1 MSNML
6 KSTPVSSA
14 LAALM
19 IASML
24 SGCGGGKVESS
35 GAPVRSDS
43 QTTADAVAQAAAAA
57 TKAAEDAAAA
67 AATKAAEDA
76 AAAAATKAA
85 EDAAAAAATKA
96 PAPAPAPEVFKMPS
110 LVGQNLQLSQ
120 DQLQA
125 LGSYLMDQTD
135 AAGLS
140 RVQVLDSNWQVCAQ
154 NPAPGKTVPVD
165 TMVVLSS
172 VKLAEQCP

>member
-43 QTTADAVAQAAAAA
+43 QTTADAVAQAAASAA
-57 TKAAEDAAAA
+57 TKAAEDAAA

-85 EDAAAAAATKA
+85 
-96 PAPAPAPEVFKMPS
+96 APAPEVFKMPN

-120 DQLQA
+120 DKLQA

-135 AAGLS
+135 AAGLD
-140 RVQVLDSNWQVCAQ
+140 RIQVLDSNWQVCAQ
-154 NPAPGKTVPVD
+154 SPAPGKTVSVD